1 MRISLWNR
9 LKRMLGLPYKV
20 WSDPSDLGI
29 SASEIMALRAHIDE
43 AKNDP
48 DYDIVWS
55 YQADWTL
62 PAENFPASKP

>member
-9 LKRMLGLPYKV
+9 FKRMLGLPYKMV
-20 WSDPSDLGI
+20 IDPTI
-29 SASEIMALRAHIDE
+29 PASEMMALRAHIDE